1 MKRLRLCAFAFALF
15 ASSPAIA
22 GTPFYVSDSFTIQSV
37 QNGVWHYPGTFNMEH
52 TWGPNQAVEAD
63 FLGGE
68 FGFIL
73 YQDGSALGV
82 NGDVY
87 IGLYDLSTTPPTPVP
102 DSRLKYLTSTGLPM
116 AEATLMNN
124 VGRIGLVSSA
134 GGRYV
139 PKPIRLGGVTTPATG
154 GPFQIGAHM
163 RFFTGNVGV
172 PLAYQYFIQ
181 GEVVGTT
188 APPSTSGSGGTLVF
202 VDAGGLAGGQTKYTG
217 AWAGSENEADVYT
230 QIIASRS
237 GTLRSL
243 RVKST
248 APGAGQSRIYTV
260 RKNGVDTGLT
270 VVLADTATVA
280 SDLVTAITVVGG
292 DVLTLKG
299 VASAGAAAG
308 TVTASV
314 NLE

>member
-1 MKRLRLCAFAFALF
+1 MRLLIACLIGLF
-15 ASSPAIA
+15 SVGPAWA
-22 GTPFYVSDSFTIQSV
+22 GTPFFVSDSFTIQSV

-52 TWGPNQAVEAD
+52 TWGPSQAVEVD

-68 FGFIL
+68 FGFVL
-73 YQDGSALGV
+73 YQDGAALGV

-102 DSRLKYLTSTGLPM
+102 DSRLKYMTSTGLPM

-139 PKPIRLGGVTTPATG
+139 SKPIRLGGITTPATG

-181 GEVVGTT
+181 GEVVGST
-188 APPSTSGSGGTLVF
+188 PPPPPPTGAGHALIF
-202 VDAGGLAGGQTKYTG
+202 VDAGALIADQTKYTA
-217 AWAGSENEADVYT
+217 AWAGSTSESDVYT
-230 QIIASRS
+230 QIIAPRA
-237 GTLRSL
+237 GTLTNL
-243 RVKST
+243 RVKT
-248 APGAGQSRIYTV
+248 QAAPGGGQSYTFTI
-260 RKNGVDTGLT
+260 RKNGVNTGLT
-270 VVLADTATVA
+270 VELTGAATTG
-280 SDLVTAITVVGG
+280 SDLVTQVAVAAG
-292 DVLTLKG
+292 DILTLRE
-299 VASAGAAAG
+299 VASGSAATT

-314 NLE
+314 EFQ